1 MSTVPVSL
9 DPPDTTGT
17 LGHPGSAAQGP
28 WGRGLVTSELDAGPA
43 ATEVVTCAVE
53 HAAAEHALVLGLA
66 RPQGWFRLAGRRRRG
81 APDCGRPRLPVPEA
95 APTCAS
101 SRSSPTGARE
111 HNDVDHNPARNGDAD
126 RVVPAEDR
134 SREYG
139 LWASGEC
146 RQGEQQQLLAVG
158 DWYAGCTD

>member
-1 MSTVPVSL
+1 
-9 DPPDTTGT
+9 
-17 LGHPGSAAQGP
+17 
-28 WGRGLVTSELDAGPA
+28 LVTSELDAGPA

-66 RPQGWFRLAGRRRRG
+66 RPQGW
-81 APDCGRPRLPVPEA
+81 VP
-95 APTCAS
+95 S
-101 SRSSPTGARE
+101 GWPTGPRCAGSWATATTGTRGGPDTRLLEVVADGCGVE

-134 SREYG
+134 SREDC

-146 RQGEQQQLLAVG
+146 RQGEQQQLPAVG
-158 DWYAGCTD
+158 EWYAGCTD

>member
-1 MSTVPVSL
+1 VSL
-9 DPPDTTGT
+9 DPPDTTGA
-17 LGHPGSAAQGP
+17 LGYPGSAAQGP

-53 HAAAEHALVLGLA
+53 HAAAEHALVLGQA

-81 APDCGRPRLPVPEA
+81 APDRGRPRPPVPEA
-95 APTCAS
+95 APTRAS
-101 SRSSPTGARE
+101 EVVADGCGVE

-134 SREYG
+134 SREDR

-146 RQGEQQQLLAVG
+146 RQGEQQQLPAVG